1 MATAQRTIVCYFCRH
16 ALDVSTR
23 TITHSCP
30 ACNKRLVVEDIII
43 KTLYSV
49 VKLQTCGK
57 LVVEPKGHVIAQYV
71 DAQLG
76 VEMQGQMEASVRSGG
91 PVRIGPKARWKGD
104 CKAPSVK
111 IEPGAKIEAGA
122 FTIDPAEKI
131 GLAPPTQPAPT
142 S

>member
-1 MATAQRTIVCYFCRH
+1 MATTQRTIVCYFCKH
-16 ALDVSTR
+16 ALEVSTR

-30 ACNKRLVVEDIII
+30 ACNKRLVVEDITI

-49 VKLQTCGK
+49 VKLQTCGR
-57 LVVEPKGHVIAQYV
+57 LIVEPKGHVIAQHV

-76 VEMQGQMEASVRSGG
+76 VDMQGQMEASVRSGG

-122 FTIDPAEKI
+122 FTIDPLDKVAETMP
-131 GLAPPTQPAPT
+131 AQPAPT